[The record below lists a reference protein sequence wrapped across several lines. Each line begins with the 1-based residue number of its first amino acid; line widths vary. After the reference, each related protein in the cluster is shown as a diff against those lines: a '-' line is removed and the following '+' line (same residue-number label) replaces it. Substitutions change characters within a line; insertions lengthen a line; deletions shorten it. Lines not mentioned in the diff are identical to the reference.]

1 MKLVLDASVIIK
13 WFVTTENEEH
23 REEALTLF
31 HQVRSGQ
38 VRMIQPVH
46 WQSEVIAVL
55 VRVMPAK
62 VPELIPL
69 LSMLEEERT
78 DSPAIY
84 QRAAEI
90 STAYNHHL
98 FDTLYHAVAL
108 EHQAVFVTDDR
119 KYFNKVSAL
128 GSICL
133 LKDVGLLGE
142 L

>member
-1 MKLVLDASVIIK
+1 MLSV
-13 WFVTTENEEH
+13 
-23 REEALTLF
+23 
-31 HQVRSGQ
+31 
-38 VRMIQPVH
+38 
-46 WQSEVIAVL
+46 
-55 VRVMPAK
+55 
-62 VPELIPL
+62 
-69 LSMLEEERT
+69 LEEECT

-84 QRAAEI
+84 QRAAGI
-90 STAYNHHL
+90 SMAYNHHL

-119 KYFNKVSAL
+119 KYFNKTSAL